1 LRKDSCPLQRTGPL
15 LRPRSC
21 IEASFPPSWRPVI
34 TGLWIEFLF
43 TYLYN
48 YTHMEGTMKAILAL
62 EDGTTFAGEPLGREG
77 IAAGEVVFTT
87 SMTGYQE
94 VLSDPSYRGQI
105 VVMTYPLIGNYGI
118 SEDAWEA
125 SEIHVAGFVVREPTH
140 APSHWKAISDLHSTL
155 LRRGI
160 VGIAGVD
167 TRRLVLHLRKRG
179 LMRGVIG
186 PSTFS
191 PKELVSM
198 AQAVPPISEQALVEE
213 VSSSDPLRLPGEGPR
228 IVLLD
233 CGVKRGI
240 LSALQGRGCEVW
252 CVPPSVPAQEIL
264 SLDPDGIVLSNGPG
278 DPARL
283 VRITGEV
290 ARLVEARP
298 VLGICLGHQLV
309 ALALGART
317 YKMRFGHRGSNHPVV
332 WMDQGRVLITTQNHG
347 YAVDEETLPREVEVS
362 FRHLHD
368 GIVEGLRHRRLPV
381 LTVQFHPEGRP
392 GPRDAEVL
400 YDHFLD
406 LVRSHA

>member
-1 LRKDSCPLQRTGPL
+1 
-15 LRPRSC
+15 
-21 IEASFPPSWRPVI
+21 
-34 TGLWIEFLF
+34 
-43 TYLYN
+43 
-48 YTHMEGTMKAILAL
+48 MKAILAL
-62 EDGTTFAGEPLGREG
+62 EDGTTFTGEPLGREG

-125 SEIHVAGFVVREPTH
+125 SEVHVAGFVVREPTH

-186 PSTFS
+186 PSTIS
-191 PKELVSM
+191 PQELVSM
-198 AQAVPPISEQALVEE
+198 AQAIPPIGEQALVEE
-213 VSSSDPLRLPGEGPR
+213 VSSHAPQHFPGDGPR

-240 LSALQGRGCEVW
+240 LAALRERRCEVW
-252 CVPPSVPAQEIL
+252 CVPHRMEAKEIL
-264 SLDPDGIVLSNGPG
+264 SLNPDGIVISNGPG

-283 VRITGEV
+283 VDVAGEV
-290 ARLVEARP
+290 ARLLEAKP
-298 VLGICLGHQLV
+298 LLGICLGHQLV

-317 YKMRFGHRGSNHPVV
+317 YKMKFGHRGSNHPVEWV
-332 WMDQGRVLITTQNHG
+332 GKGRILITTQNHG
-347 YAVDEETLPREVEVS
+347 YAVDMETLPREVEVS

-368 GIVEGLRHRRLPV
+368 GTVEGLRHRRLPV

-406 LVRSHA
+406 LVRGHA

>member
-1 LRKDSCPLQRTGPL
+1 
-15 LRPRSC
+15 
-21 IEASFPPSWRPVI
+21 
-34 TGLWIEFLF
+34 
-43 TYLYN
+43 
-48 YTHMEGTMKAILAL
+48 M
-62 EDGTTFAGEPLGREG
+62 
-77 IAAGEVVFTT
+77 
-87 SMTGYQE
+87 
-94 VLSDPSYRGQI
+94 
-105 VVMTYPLIGNYGI
+105 
-118 SEDAWEA
+118 
-125 SEIHVAGFVVREPTH
+125 
-140 APSHWKAISDLHSTL
+140 
-155 LRRGI
+155 
-160 VGIAGVD
+160 
-167 TRRLVLHLRKRG
+167 
-179 LMRGVIG
+179 
-186 PSTFS
+186 
-191 PKELVSM
+191 
-198 AQAVPPISEQALVEE
+198 
-213 VSSSDPLRLPGEGPR
+213 
-228 IVLLD
+228 
-233 CGVKRGI
+233 
-240 LSALQGRGCEVW
+240 W